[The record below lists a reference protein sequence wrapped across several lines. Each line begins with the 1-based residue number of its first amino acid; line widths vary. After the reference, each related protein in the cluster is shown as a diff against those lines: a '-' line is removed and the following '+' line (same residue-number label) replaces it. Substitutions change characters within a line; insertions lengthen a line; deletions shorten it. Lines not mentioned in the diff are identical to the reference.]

1 MVYMFHLVL
10 LISTTVSITTITVVL
25 IFLHSISIVVGP
37 SVESLSTGGAAAIGA
52 GVFVLCGFAVVL
64 LVVVIACRLFVKH
77 RQSVPGKG
85 VLDTSVVLE
94 LQPQQQEAEEPAE
107 KQDLEAEGE
116 P

>member
-1 MVYMFHLVL
+1 M
-10 LISTTVSITTITVVL
+10 
-25 IFLHSISIVVGP
+25 
-37 SVESLSTGGAAAIGA
+37 
-52 GVFVLCGFAVVL
+52 FVLCGFAVVL
-64 LVVVIACRLFVKH
+64 LVVIIAYRLFAKH

-107 KQDLEAEGE
+107 KKDLEAEGE